1 MMQKQR
7 ASRRSKDRRRR
18 AVFAIAAAAAG
29 KFIWGSCITRWTTG
43 FFAQSACR
51 NMQSRIFSA
60 ASVRHASG
68 VDGMTLLELSAQY
81 EKSAQLLRVRLSE
94 LRRQK
99 KTAEDRQELFW
110 LDRRMA
116 ALSQMLRQTNEL
128 AALTAHYYERGYYRN
143 ESYRI

>member
-1 MMQKQR
+1 
-7 ASRRSKDRRRR
+7 
-18 AVFAIAAAAAG
+18 
-29 KFIWGSCITRWTTG
+29 
-43 FFAQSACR
+43 
-51 NMQSRIFSA
+51 
-60 ASVRHASG
+60 
-68 VDGMTLLELSAQY
+68 MTLLALSAQY

-110 LDRRMA
+110 LERRMA